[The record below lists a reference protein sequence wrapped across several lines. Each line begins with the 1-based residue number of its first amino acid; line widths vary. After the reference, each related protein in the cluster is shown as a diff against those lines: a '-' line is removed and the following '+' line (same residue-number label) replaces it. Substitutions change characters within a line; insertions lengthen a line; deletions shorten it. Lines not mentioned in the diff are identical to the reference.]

1 MSKDSTPHSFHRPD
15 IEGEDAAAAKKAFQE
30 HLVRLVRPND
40 TVVDIGANR
49 GQFAL
54 EVIEVVPEIRIF
66 AFEPAP
72 DAYLDLCGVAQKNP
86 QISPRN
92 VAISTE
98 QGESSFYVTK
108 GDEGSSL
115 LKPLAGQPSKW
126 LTVSQEVKVRTERLE
141 HFIGEELNVDS
152 GFTVSLLKSDCQGAD
167 FEAITSAGK
176 YLNPSMIKA
185 ILVETNFTKFYQS
198 ERPFTDLFA
207 ELDVRGYRLAWL
219 YPHRAH
225 DGWLWWG
232 DALFLA
238 KREA

>member
-1 MSKDSTPHSFHRPD
+1 
-15 IEGEDAAAAKKAFQE
+15 
-30 HLVRLVRPND
+30 
-40 TVVDIGANR
+40 
-49 GQFAL
+49 
-54 EVIEVVPEIRIF
+54 VPEIRIF

-86 QISPRN
+86 QIAPRN